1 MAACRLYPPATPTA
15 RASEADVPKA
25 DVLMADALCLP
36 MRPGSCDAVL
46 CIAVLHHISAE
57 ARRVRLLRELV
68 RVAAVGGRVLV
79 QAWALEQGPDSRRQL
94 FWNRVTERSRFS
106 A

>member
-46 CIAVLHHISAE
+46 CIAVLHHISSV
-57 ARRVRLLRELV
+57 ARRGRLLRQLL
-68 RVAAVGGRVLV
+68 RVLRPGGRALVGEGGVL
-79 QAWALEQGPDSRRQL
+79 LLLKGRQ
-94 FWNRVTERSRFS
+94 SD
-106 A
+106 